1 MSNPQL
7 DFDSYANEEDK
18 QMQKNPLNTIQD
30 FDQSIWQDDLQRKM
44 LVSGE
49 LQQLIAQDGI
59 RGITSNP
66 SIFQKG
72 IAGSSDYDT
81 DIQLLLRQG
90 RSIEK
95 IYETLTVEDVQMAA
109 DQFRSLYDSSGG
121 RHGFVSLE
129 VNPHLAHDINGTID
143 EARQLW
149 QALSRPNVMIK
160 VPATKEGLTCIEQ
173 LIGEGINI
181 NVTLLFGLPRY
192 REVAQAFIRGLEAR
206 AAGGLPLDRIA
217 SVASFFL
224 SRIDVL
230 VDPIL
235 KNIKRDRLPGADIAD
250 RLFGKVAIASAKCA
264 YLIYKEIFGSDR
276 FKVLLKNGARPQRL
290 LWASTS
296 TKEPEFSDIKYVEA
310 LIGPDTVNTL
320 PRETLDA
327 YRDHGR
333 PELRLTRDMDEAR
346 QVLDSLADLDIS
358 LDKVTQQ
365 LEDEGIDKFIK
376 PYDSLLE
383 TLKKAG

>member
-1 MSNPQL
+1 
-7 DFDSYANEEDK
+7 
-18 QMQKNPLNTIQD
+18 MQKNPLTTIQD

-44 LVSGE
+44 LLSGE
-49 LQQLIAQDGI
+49 LQQLIKQDGI

-81 DIQLLLRQG
+81 DIQLLRRQG
-90 RSIEK
+90 YSIEEV
-95 IYETLTVEDVQMAA
+95 YETLTVDDVQMAA
-109 DQFRSLYDSSGG
+109 DQFRPLYDSSAG

-129 VNPHLAHDINGTID
+129 VNPHLAHDVNSTIH
-143 EARQLW
+143 EARRLW

-173 LIGEGINI
+173 LIGEGLNI

-192 REVAQAFIRGLEAR
+192 QEVAQAFIRGLESR
-206 AAGGLPLDRIA
+206 AANHLPLDRIA

-230 VDPIL
+230 IDPIL

-250 RLFGKVAIASAKCA
+250 RIIGKVAIASAKRA
-264 YLIYKEIFGSDR
+264 YLIYKEIFESDR
-276 FKVLLKNGARPQRL
+276 FKVLLEKGARPQRL

-310 LIGPDTVNTL
+310 LIGPNTVNTL

-333 PELRLTRDMDEAR
+333 PQPRLTLGMDEAR

-358 LDKVTQQ
+358 IDKISQQ

-383 TLKKAG
+383 TLKRPVEDKSS